1 MTRLTQG
8 KALCELWRLL
18 KEKIYYLN
26 DVFALRRKKQMKWN
40 DDQMGEASMF
50 HNEAETELMRSVK
63 NYNLI

>member
-1 MTRLTQG
+1 MWTLASVEG
-8 KALCELWRLL
+8 ENLL
-18 KEKIYYLN
+18 LN

-40 DDQMGEASMF
+40 DDQKGEASMF